1 MTQETGGFAAFNLNP
16 NILAAVAATGYEE
29 PSAIQ
34 QQSIP
39 IIMAGHDMIGQAQ
52 TGTGKTAAFAL
63 PILHRID
70 PAKREPQALI
80 LAPTRELALQVATA
94 FETYAKQMPGVN
106 VIAVYGGAPMGPQL
120 KAIRNGA
127 QIIVA
132 TPGRLV
138 DHMRRDEKVLSTV
151 RHLVLDE
158 ADEMLK
164 LGFMDDLEVIF
175 KGIPAERQTVL
186 FSATLPQSIRA
197 IAERHLRDPQH
208 VKIQTKTQTVTAI
221 EQAHLLVHADQKTS
235 AVLSLLEVED
245 FDALIMF
252 VRTKQ
257 ATLDLASALEAKGYK
272 AAALN
277 GDIAQ
282 NQRERVIDSLKDGR
296 LDIVV
301 ATDVA
306 ARGLDVPRI
315 THVFNVDMPYDPESY
330 VHRIGRTGRAG
341 RKGEAILFVAPR
353 ERRMLRA
360 IEHATRQAIEP
371 MKMPSTEDINQ
382 HRLAKFK
389 ERIRETMMGEELEIY
404 VNLVNELIEE
414 DSADPLELAAALAKL
429 VQGDQPLLLDDSIT
443 EPASDR
449 AGREFERRDF
459 GDRAP
464 RDFGDRGDRPARRMP
479 SLEPRPLKDNPDVEM
494 ERYRV
499 DVGAHHGV
507 KPGQIVGAIAN
518 EANIESR
525 FIGNIDIADDFSTV
539 DLPKGM
545 TADVLE
551 VIKKAR
557 VCQRPLQITRY
568 TEVPAGSNTAPRPPR
583 SDRPFNKDR
592 RPSGDRP
599 FNKSGERREGGFN
612 KDRKF
617 GGNKRRDS

>member
-16 NILAAVAATGYEE
+16 NILSAVIATGYEE

-94 FETYAKQMPGVN
+94 FETYAKQMPGVT
-106 VIAVYGGAPMGPQL
+106 VVAVYGGAPMGPQL

-127 QIIVA
+127 QIVVA
-132 TPGRLV
+132 TPGRLC
-138 DHMRRDEKVLSTV
+138 DHLRRDEKVLSTV
-151 RHLVLDE
+151 NHLVLDE

-175 KGIPAERQTVL
+175 KALPPTRQTVL

-341 RKGEAILFVAPR
+341 REGRALLLVTPR
-353 ERRMLRA
+353 ERRMLQVIERVTGQKVAEVRLPDAQAVLDARIKKLTNSLTPLVADAEATHGDLLDRLIADIGCSPRA
-360 IEHATRQAIEP
+360 
-371 MKMPSTEDINQ
+371 
-382 HRLAKFK
+382 
-389 ERIRETMMGEELEIY
+389 
-404 VNLVNELIEE
+404 
-414 DSADPLELAAALAKL
+414 LAAALLRKATNGQALTLAAIERDRPL
-429 VQGDQPLLLDDSIT
+429 VPNSA
-443 EPASDR
+443 P
-449 AGREFERRDF
+449 RERSERS
-459 GDRAP
+459 GDRP
-464 RDFGDRGDRPARRMP
+464 DRGDRERRAPVPLAEGRARCRTALGARDGIAAKNLLGAILNEGGLAREAIGRIQVRDSF
-479 SLEPRPLKDNPDVEM
+479 SLVELPEAGLEGLLAKLKDTRVAGKQLKLR
-494 ERYRV
+494 RYRE
-499 DVGAHHGV
+499 D
-507 KPGQIVGAIAN
+507 
-518 EANIESR
+518 
-525 FIGNIDIADDFSTV
+525 
-539 DLPKGM
+539 
-545 TADVLE
+545 
-551 VIKKAR
+551 
-557 VCQRPLQITRY
+557 
-568 TEVPAGSNTAPRPPR
+568 
-583 SDRPFNKDR
+583 
-592 RPSGDRP
+592 
-599 FNKSGERREGGFN
+599 
-612 KDRKF
+612 
-617 GGNKRRDS
+617 

>member
-39 IIMAGHDMIGQAQ
+39 IIMAGKDMIGQAQ

-63 PILHRID
+63 PILHCID

-94 FETYAKQMPGVN
+94 FETYAKQMPGVT
-106 VIAVYGGAPMGPQL
+106 VVAVYGGAPMGPQL

-127 QIIVA
+127 QIVVA
-132 TPGRLV
+132 TPGRLC
-138 DHMRRDEKVLSTV
+138 DHLRRDEKVLSTV
-151 RHLVLDE
+151 NHLVLDE

-175 KGIPAERQTVL
+175 KALPPTRQTVL

-341 RKGEAILFVAPR
+341 REGRALLLVTPR
-353 ERRMLRA
+353 ERRMLQVIERVTGQKVAEVRLPDAQAVLDARIKKLTNSLTPLVADAESTHGDLLDRLIADIGCSPRA
-360 IEHATRQAIEP
+360 
-371 MKMPSTEDINQ
+371 
-382 HRLAKFK
+382 
-389 ERIRETMMGEELEIY
+389 
-404 VNLVNELIEE
+404 
-414 DSADPLELAAALAKL
+414 LAAALLRKATNGQALTLAAIERERPL
-429 VQGDQPLLLDDSIT
+429 VPNSA
-443 EPASDR
+443 P
-449 AGREFERRDF
+449 RERSERS
-459 GDRAP
+459 GDRP
-464 RDFGDRGDRPARRMP
+464 DRGDRERRAPVPLAEGRARCRTALGARDGIAAKNLLGAILNEGGLAREAIGRIQVRDSF
-479 SLEPRPLKDNPDVEM
+479 SLVELPEAGLEGLLAKLKDTRVAGKQLKLR
-494 ERYRV
+494 RYRE
-499 DVGAHHGV
+499 D
-507 KPGQIVGAIAN
+507 
-518 EANIESR
+518 
-525 FIGNIDIADDFSTV
+525 
-539 DLPKGM
+539 
-545 TADVLE
+545 
-551 VIKKAR
+551 
-557 VCQRPLQITRY
+557 
-568 TEVPAGSNTAPRPPR
+568 
-583 SDRPFNKDR
+583 
-592 RPSGDRP
+592 
-599 FNKSGERREGGFN
+599 
-612 KDRKF
+612 
-617 GGNKRRDS
+617 

>member
-39 IIMAGHDMIGQAQ
+39 IIMAGQDMIGQAQ

-63 PILHRID
+63 PILHCID

-94 FETYAKQMPGVN
+94 FETYAKQMPGVT
-106 VIAVYGGAPMGPQL
+106 VVAVYGGAPMGPQL

-127 QIIVA
+127 QIVVA
-132 TPGRLV
+132 TPGRLC
-138 DHMRRDEKVLSTV
+138 DHLRRDEKVLSTV
-151 RHLVLDE
+151 NHLVLDE

-175 KGIPAERQTVL
+175 KALPATRQTVL

-257 ATLDLASALEAKGYK
+257 ATLDLASALDAKGYK

-341 RKGEAILFVAPR
+341 REGRALLLVTPR
-353 ERRMLRA
+353 ERRMLQVIERVTGQKVAEVRLPDAQAVLDARIKKLTNSLSPLVADAESTHGDLLDRLTADIGCTPRA
-360 IEHATRQAIEP
+360 
-371 MKMPSTEDINQ
+371 
-382 HRLAKFK
+382 
-389 ERIRETMMGEELEIY
+389 
-404 VNLVNELIEE
+404 
-414 DSADPLELAAALAKL
+414 LAAALLRKATNGQALTLAAIEKERPL
-429 VQGDQPLLLDDSIT
+429 VPNN
-443 EPASDR
+443 
-449 AGREFERRDF
+449 
-459 GDRAP
+459 AP
-464 RDFGDRGDRPARRMP
+464 RGDRP
-479 SLEPRPLKDNPDVEM
+479 
-494 ERYRV
+494 ER
-499 DVGAHHGV
+499 
-507 KPGQIVGAIAN
+507 
-518 EANIESR
+518 
-525 FIGNIDIADDFSTV
+525 
-539 DLPKGM
+539 
-545 TADVLE
+545 
-551 VIKKAR
+551 
-557 VCQRPLQITRY
+557 
-568 TEVPAGSNTAPRPPR
+568 
-583 SDRPFNKDR
+583 
-592 RPSGDRP
+592 SGDRP
-599 FNKSGERREGGFN
+599 TVVIASVARQCRWAKAVLVAVPRWARVTVSL
-612 KDRKF
+612 RKTCWAPSSTKVAWPV
-617 GGNKRRDS
+617 KRSVASRCVTASASSSCRKKVWRNS